1 MTDEN
6 NRLQGEVVFWNGNS
20 FGFIKPDSGDADVFF
35 HVTELPPDQCVQR
48 GDRVTF
54 GVEPDP
60 KKPSRSRAVKVQVR
74 A

>member
-6 NRLQGEVVFWNGNS
+6 RIQGEVVFFNGNS
-20 FGFIKPDSGDADVFF
+20 FGFIKPDSGDEDVFF
-35 HVTELPPDQCVQR
+35 HVSDLPPHQSVQR

-54 GVEPDP
+54 GIERDP
-60 KKPSRSRAVKVQVR
+60 KKPSRSRAVKVQLR